1 MIIHVRR
8 FLPSDGYALEGYLPY
23 IGYVLER
30 FLLFYGYVLENNRIF
45 ALKNTNLQNHV

>member
-1 MIIHVRR
+1 M
-8 FLPSDGYALEGYLPY
+8 FLPSDNYALEGFLLY

-45 ALKNTNLQNHV
+45 ALKNTNL